1 MTQARTGAASLRIL
15 HVDDDATNLLVLQH
29 MLTALGHAPSGAS
42 SGAQALAHLAEE
54 PFDLV
59 ITDIHMPNMDGPA
72 LLAAIRDLPGPAS
85 EIPVVAVT
93 ADVMTRFAEDYRDL
107 GFAAAIS
114 KPLLTAPLV
123 AILEAATLPSETR
136 TFAAKGL
143 ARA

>member
-1 MTQARTGAASLRIL
+1 MTQARNSAASLRIL

-29 MLTALGHAPSGAS
+29 MLAALGHRPSGAS
-42 SGAQALAHLAEE
+42 SGAEALSHLAGE

-59 ITDIHMPNMDGPA
+59 ITDIHMPTMDGPA
-72 LLAAIRDLPGPAS
+72 LLSAIRDLSGPARD
-85 EIPVVAVT
+85 IPVVAVT

-123 AILEAATLPSETR
+123 AILEAATRPVEVR
-136 TFAAKGL
+136 VFAATGL